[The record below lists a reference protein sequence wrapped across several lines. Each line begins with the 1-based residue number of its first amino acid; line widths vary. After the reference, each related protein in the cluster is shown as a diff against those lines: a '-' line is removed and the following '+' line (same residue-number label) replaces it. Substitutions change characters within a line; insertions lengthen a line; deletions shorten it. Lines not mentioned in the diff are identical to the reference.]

1 MTVVTTSRRSTTFTR
16 GLARDLAFAIG
27 SKYLP
32 RGKHGFRELSDEHDL
47 FIVIHQQDHCIIM
60 TAYQGNNPV
69 ISRIILDHE
78 EGMREKKIMRGV
90 LTSDQKIKNM
100 LSPYC
105 LVTLVD
111 SDEIFISFDGP
122 QKRWMKLKLGEESVI
137 VA

>member
-1 MTVVTTSRRSTTFTR
+1 
-16 GLARDLAFAIG
+16 
-27 SKYLP
+27 
-32 RGKHGFRELSDEHDL
+32 
-47 FIVIHQQDHCIIM
+47 
-60 TAYQGNNPV
+60 
-69 ISRIILDHE
+69 
-78 EGMREKKIMRGV
+78 MREKKIMRGV

-100 LSPYC
+100 LSSYC